1 MALALA
7 RRRPQLAL
15 PGLTV
20 GLLGCAVGNHLGR
33 GHGVRGAYT
42 VGDMDLGLQGK
53 VALVTGASR
62 GIGRGIALGLAAEGA
77 DVVMCARGE
86 RELEAAADAVRALGA
101 EAAAVALDVTAGGA
115 AERLV
120 DAARDR
126 FGRLDVVVG
135 NVGSGARKDFADTT
149 DDDWARMLELNF
161 LSHVRTARA
170 ALALL
175 PERPLRQAGAGD
187 LPPEDDPDAEVP
199 RDGGVLVF
207 ISSIFGREAG
217 GPGLSLYNT
226 TKTALISLAKIMA
239 LELAPRGIRVNT
251 VAPGSIL
258 FAGGSWDRRRRSDPR
273 GIAELVE
280 AEMPLGRFG
289 RVEEVADLVTFLCSP
304 RASLV
309 TGACLNVDG
318 GQSRSLI

>member
-1 MALALA
+1 
-7 RRRPQLAL
+7 
-15 PGLTV
+15 
-20 GLLGCAVGNHLGR
+20 
-33 GHGVRGAYT
+33 
-42 VGDMDLGLQGK
+42 MDLGLRDK

-77 DVVMCARGE
+77 NVVMCARGE
-86 RELEAAADAVRALGA
+86 RDLEAAADAVRALGA
-101 EAAAVALDVTAGGA
+101 EAAAVALDVTGDGA

-126 FGRLDVVVG
+126 FGRLDVLVG

-175 PERPLRQAGAGD
+175 PERPVQG
-187 LPPEDDPDAEVP
+187 PPEDDPEAEVA
-199 RDGGVLVF
+199 RDGGVIVL

-258 FAGGSWDRRRRSDPR
+258 FAGGSWDRRRRSDPG
-273 GIAELVE
+273 GIARFIEG
-280 AEMPLGRFG
+280 EMPLGRFG

-309 TGACLNVDG
+309 TGACVNVDG